1 MHFLVPGDDFVITW
15 VIIGLVSAW
24 GGLVRYILD
33 KDNEEDEWSWIA
45 VMSQIV
51 VSGFTGLIG
60 GLFSF
65 ESGSSR
71 YMTFAIAGL
80 FGAMGSTALQY
91 LWSRFLGHHPPPPK

>member
-1 MHFLVPGDDFVITW
+1 MQLLVPGDNFVITW
-15 VIIGLVSAW
+15 VIIGLLSAW

-45 VMSQIV
+45 VMSQVV

-65 ESGSSR
+65 ESGGSR

-91 LWSRFLGHHPPPPK
+91 LWNRFFGHHTPPK